1 MRISNRWIALP
12 VAVIAAIGLATP
24 AQAAPPTPVEQC
36 ITAADTGNYQEWACL
51 DGKLH
56 VQKDAR
62 GKSTDLTLDTVPKGA
77 SLFALPTKGGDD
89 WDVWCEK
96 GSVCSNN
103 VNAYYSKTKGN
114 VAFGNTDGVLGT
126 FDIIIET
133 RLSGR
138 GARWTLVLNWDS
150 GRTVYFIDPYIQCL
164 HPRFLQSPSACGQ
177 YGTTSDPFISSAS
190 YRWSMTRYKPP
201 FTTGVSGD
209 YYGEYRAKFRVAGGP
224 TLYLSP
230 LRTNSFYCPTINPC
244 KFS

>member
-1 MRISNRWIALP
+1 MRINKRGAALLT
-12 VAVIAAIGLATP
+12 AVLLLTGMATP
-24 AQAAPPTPVEQC
+24 AHAAPPTPLDKC
-36 ITAADTGNYQEWACL
+36 IDTADAGNYQEWVCL

-56 VQKDAR
+56 VQKDAH
-62 GKSTDLTLDTVPKGA
+62 GKPANLTLDTAPQGA
-77 SLFALPTKGGDD
+77 SLFVLPMKGGDD

-96 GSVCSNN
+96 GSVCNNN

-114 VAFGNTDGVLGT
+114 AAYGNTDGVVGT

-138 GARWTLVLNWDS
+138 APRWTLVLNWDS
-150 GRTVYFIDPYIQCL
+150 GPTIYFTDPYIQCL

-177 YGTTSDPFISSAS
+177 YGTTTDPYISSYT
-190 YRWSMTRYKPP
+190 YRWSKTFYRAP

-209 YYGEYRAKFRVAGGP
+209 YYGEYRAKFHVAGGP
-224 TLYLSP
+224 TLWLSP
-230 LRTNSFYCPTINPC
+230 LRANSFYCPASGTC